1 MMFRRQT
8 GSDRLGMFL
17 LPVGPPLARLIA
29 RSRVEQ
35 PTLAAPSVSGHRS
48 RDDRG
53 VADVSRIRRFRGRV
67 PLSPRGEHAS

>member
-1 MMFRRQT
+1 MVFGRPVR
-8 GSDRLGMFL
+8 SEEPVVFL
-17 LPVGPPLARLIA
+17 PANDFTVVRLIRWPA
-29 RSRVEQ
+29 ANG